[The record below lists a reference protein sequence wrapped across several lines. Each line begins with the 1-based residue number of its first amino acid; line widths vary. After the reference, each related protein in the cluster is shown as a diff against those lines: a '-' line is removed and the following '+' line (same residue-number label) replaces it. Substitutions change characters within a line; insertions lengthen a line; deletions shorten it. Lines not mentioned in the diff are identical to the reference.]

1 MDIIISL
8 GGSLIVPD
16 DINIPFLKKFHSLI
30 INYIKGNNRV
40 AIITGGGKT
49 ARLYMEAAEKIA
61 KISQHD
67 QDWIGIHT
75 TRLNAQLMRDIFKDH
90 ARPEI
95 VKDPT
100 KKFEWKHPIL
110 IGAGWKPGCSTDYD
124 AVLLAKNLGI
134 KNIINLT
141 NVDQVYDKDPSKH
154 KDATP
159 IDKMTW
165 PELQAIVGEEWSP
178 GLNAPFD
185 PIATKEATTLQLK
198 VTILGPDLKNLQNF
212 LENKEFKGTT
222 IN

>member
-154 KDATP
+154 KD
-159 IDKMTW
+159 
-165 PELQAIVGEEWSP
+165 EL
-178 GLNAPFD
+178 L
-185 PIATKEATTLQLK
+185 
-198 VTILGPDLKNLQNF
+198 
-212 LENKEFKGTT
+212 
-222 IN
+222 